1 MEVNKW
7 LPTNITCLSGLKEE
21 RKMGDEKM
29 VFKRIAL
36 CGHLDEGGL
45 KEIAELNELR
55 KGHSMA
61 QAEGRTRL

>member
-21 RKMGDEKM
+21 RKMGDEEI

-36 CGHLDEGGL
+36 CGLFHG
-45 KEIAELNELR
+45 R
-55 KGHSMA
+55 KAKGA
-61 QAEGRTRL
+61 